1 MNNLKILCITPI
13 KHIPNVENSLE
24 ELGQLTILEDP
35 SPKDLELIPK
45 DFNVIFTNPNK
56 SKIFIGPD
64 VFSKWSDLN
73 CVCTASTGTV
83 HIDKNYLHERNI
95 KLISLTEEYDVLN
108 TISSTAELAFTLMMA
123 SLRKLIP
130 AHNSVKSGLWDYE
143 PFVGRQINKL
153 KICIF
158 GFGRLGSMFA
168 HYCKSFGADVFIY
181 DPYKDIPSNYK
192 EISHLNSDLKEMDVI
207 SIHMHVNDETKN
219 FFDKSKLAYFK
230 SNVLIINTSRG
241 ELINEDDLVC
251 FLENNKDAHISTDVL
266 SGEIFGFQK
275 SKLFKYSQSSN
286 QVLISPHIGGM
297 TIDAQEIAYCHAI
310 KLLKEHINK

>member
-1 MNNLKILCITPI
+1 
-13 KHIPNVENSLE
+13 
-24 ELGQLTILEDP
+24 
-35 SPKDLELIPK
+35 
-45 DFNVIFTNPNK
+45 
-56 SKIFIGPD
+56 
-64 VFSKWSDLN
+64 
-73 CVCTASTGTV
+73 
-83 HIDKNYLHERNI
+83 
-95 KLISLTEEYDVLN
+95 
-108 TISSTAELAFTLMMA
+108 MMA

-251 FLENNKDAHISTDVL
+251 FLENNKDARISTDVL